1 MFMCVYFS
9 HALSLCTI
17 LLNSQ
22 PPPTPTPTSATAFEF
37 EEVGGGYCE
46 DSDGRYY
53 DRVSFQNSGVGGIGD
68 LDACKAA
75 CLQCH
80 DGGHQLVGLYHSY
93 RFCDCL
99 FENESS
105 STESNC
111 GVVEIGYF
119 YESFGTFYYD
129 SFDFF
134 NLEGTGP
141 IDSSNTSEGEG
152 GTCYKAVEPT
162 TPSPTVAPPSDVSS
176 MFNDAIYL
184 VALFLTLIQ

>member
-1 MFMCVYFS
+1 M
-9 HALSLCTI
+9 
-17 LLNSQ
+17 
-22 PPPTPTPTSATAFEF
+22 
-37 EEVGGGYCE
+37 
-46 DSDGRYY
+46 
-53 DRVSFQNSGVGGIGD
+53 
-68 LDACKAA
+68 
-75 CLQCH
+75 
-80 DGGHQLVGLYHSY
+80 GLYHSY

-152 GTCYKAVEPT
+152 GTCYSYSVVGEPT
-162 TPSPTVAPPSDVSS
+162 AAPPSDVSS
-176 MFNDAIYL
+176 MFNDAI
-184 VALFLTLIQ
+184 